1 AAQPILSQ
9 LTAATTALATIV
21 RGTVSRIKDT
31 PYGQL
36 LVEFSGGDEAVAQ
49 VLARLRD
56 SGIDHEVL
64 A

>member
-1 AAQPILSQ
+1 M
-9 LTAATTALATIV
+9 